1 MAANTTNTPLVPVVV
16 TTEKIM
22 HNINQLIN
30 VDGTVYFEGDAYDGK
45 GSELYKLDANDKPVL
60 VGQVNTSFNG
70 SNIGMI
76 TNVKGIVYFNA
87 NDGTKQGLYRVDPKT
102 GVPARLS
109 DMIIFTANTQNGIS
123 ANIVNIGDND
133 YFLAN
138 RGDKQL
144 WKIDRISGVVS
155 KVIPTGLPANFSFEI
170 GEPST
175 GNDFR
180 AVNNSLAVGGSLY
193 FRGNGQ
199 VWKFDPTTNNASP
212 ISIPNQV
219 SYFPGE
225 LHQLGNTLF
234 FKTNSNS
241 SGQELYQVDGGSGT
255 ATLASD
261 PKFASGKYV
270 IDDNNFV
277 DVDGVIHFTT
287 NYGGEIWKLD
297 PAGKAILAGT
307 IKGAGVTSEPV
318 NFTSVNGTLYFI
330 FDDGINKGQVW
341 KLNSDSSV
349 AAVTTIAPNPTYQKT
364 FVENLT
370 AIGDKLYFTANDQQY
385 GEEVRE
391 LDPLTGTMTTLDIS
405 AGLYGSDPAS
415 SSLGS
420 KIINVNGTPYFASSV
435 KPDGVSYYEDRI
447 FKIASAETIVPN
459 PVTPVTPTTPVV
471 TPPTTTP
478 VTPTTPVVTPP
489 TTTPVTST
497 PPTTPPTP
505 FTPTTPV
512 TPIEPA
518 IIVTAVDKTAAE
530 TKTGETANSG
540 QFLLTRKG
548 DVSAAQEVSYLLSG
562 SATNGTDYQKLT
574 GKATFAAGATT
585 TTVDIKNIVDDK
597 IYEGNETVFLS
608 IVPNDQAS
616 GGAFKIVS
624 NLSND
629 AILNK
634 LLGDTTGLSN
644 INLTVTGNREAYG
657 TFDGAPFDIDS
668 GIVLSTGKVTDLAGV
683 NNSSGTTG
691 SFGLSDPD
699 SGFDPITLKID
710 FNTDNNSR
718 QVFFQYVFGSEEFT
732 DYSGSSFND
741 LFTLTLNGVNLA
753 KLTDGKT
760 ASINNLTPSAQPET
774 WSADYIDNPQS
785 TGPLSGKVILDGY
798 TKTLTF
804 AGTLLPN
811 AKNTLEI
818 KIKDVSDGAL
828 DSAVFLK
835 GGSLGVVD
843 PATLA
848 NAITIADNDPAPVVS
863 VADVSFNEGKDDT
876 STGTF
881 TVALSNPSS
890 LITTIDY
897 ATADGTAIAGIDYT
911 KVDKT
916 TLSFAP
922 GEISKTIV
930 IPLIGDLVDEADKA
944 FKINLSNPTGDA
956 TLGNI
961 TATGT
966 IRNDDTPISIA
977 ITDANVAETKP
988 GETANPGQFV
998 ITRGGDLTKP
1008 VTVKYKLSGGST
1020 NGEDYQA
1027 LTGTSIFAAG
1037 VDKAVIDINPIDDQ
1051 IYESADNVTF
1061 SVEANDYQVNGAN
1074 SVTVKIANNDPIDP
1088 KLISTGNNVLSV
1100 NGGTAQAL
1108 VKFSKKSAQGKERS
1122 EILAFLVDDDLGQI
1136 NGIKPGESG
1145 YLAAAID
1152 RAQTIFSTLGN
1163 SDFDKQND
1171 GNSSRYFNITPGKKF
1186 EFVEIVDDTLDG
1198 IKSDLLAG
1206 KPTAKVIFSNST
1218 NAVNFNAIPAKN
1230 SYEVDFKDLVLKVDV
1245 LDNLAAPI
1253 GNGLQG
1259 KSQGQLI
1266 DLRSYTNNSQATFDT
1281 KTIGEA
1287 SYNNFIALY
1296 EVEDEAGTLA
1306 NGLKPTDVGYAEAAI
1321 KSAVLATIFKS
1332 QVDKGL
1338 TLQGGKI
1345 LAPVVVANGTF
1356 NDFLKNNPLNKADSK
1371 VHAYFN
1377 YIGANTDKV
1386 DHFRLL
1392 GDNKFGVEDVYG
1404 GGDRDYNDLIFQM
1417 DIKG

>member
-22 HNINQLIN
+22 HNIDQLIN

-45 GSELYKLDANDKPVL
+45 GSELYKLDASDKPVL
-60 VGQVNTSFNG
+60 VGQVNTSSSG

-102 GVPARLS
+102 GVPARLG

-123 ANIVNIGDND
+123 ANIVNLGDSD

-144 WKIDRISGVVS
+144 WKADRISGVLT
-155 KVIPTGLPANFSFEI
+155 KVTPTGLPANFSFEI
-170 GEPST
+170 GESNSGT
-175 GNDFR
+175 GQR
-180 AVNNSLAVGGSLY
+180 TINNTLSVGGNLY

-199 VWKFDPTTNNASP
+199 VWKFDPITNNASP
-212 ISIPNQV
+212 ISIPNQT

-225 LHQLGNTLF
+225 LHQIGDTLF
-234 FKTNSNS
+234 FKTNSSS
-241 SGQELYQVDGGSGT
+241 SGQALYKVDAVSGS
-255 ATLASD
+255 AVLVSD
-261 PKFASGKYV
+261 PKFTSDKYV

-277 DVDGVIHFTT
+277 DVNGVLHFTT

-297 PAGKAILAGT
+297 AAGKAVLAGT
-307 IKGAGVTSEPV
+307 IKGGGVTSEPV
-318 NFTSVNGTLYFI
+318 NFTNANGTLYFI
-330 FDDGINKGQVW
+330 FDDGVNKTQIW
-341 KLNSDSSV
+341 KLNSDNTI

-391 LDPLTGTMTTLDIS
+391 LDTKTGTVTTIDIS
-405 AGLYGSDPAS
+405 TGLYGSDPAS

-447 FKIASAETIVPN
+447 FKLASAGTIVPT

-471 TPPTTTP
+471 TNP
-478 VTPTTPVVTPP
+478 
-489 TTTPVTST
+489 TTPVTST
-497 PPTTPPTP
+497 PPTTTTTP
-505 FTPTTPV
+505 FTPTAI

-518 IIVTAVDKTAAE
+518 IVVTAVDKTAAE
-530 TKTGETANSG
+530 TKPGETANSG

-574 GKATFAAGATT
+574 GKATFAAGSTT

-616 GGAFKIVS
+616 GGAFKIAS
-624 NLSND
+624 NLSNE

-644 INLTVTGNREAYG
+644 ISLTVTGDRQAYG

-683 NNSSGTTG
+683 NNSSGTTS
-691 SFGLSDPD
+691 SFGTSDPD
-699 SGFDPITLKID
+699 GGFDPITLKID
-710 FNTDNNSR
+710 FNTDNNAR

-732 DYSGSSFND
+732 DFSGSAFND
-741 LFTLTLNGVNLA
+741 LFTLKLNGVNLA
-753 KLTDGKT
+753 KLSDGKIT
-760 ASINNLTPSAQPET
+760 TINNLTPSATPST
-774 WSADYIDNPQS
+774 WSADYIDNPQG

-818 KIKDVSDGAL
+818 KIEDISDGAL

-843 PATLA
+843 PTTLA

-863 VADVSFNEGKDDT
+863 IADVSFNEGKDGT

-881 TVALSNPSS
+881 TVTLSNPSS
-890 LITTIDY
+890 LLTTVDY
-897 ATADGTAIAGIDYT
+897 ATVDGTAIAGVDYT

-916 TLSFAP
+916 TLLFAP

-930 IPLIGDLVDEADKA
+930 VPLIGDLVDEVDKT
-944 FKINLSNPTGDA
+944 FKINLSNPTSGA
-956 TLGNI
+956 TLGNT

-966 IRNDDTPISIA
+966 ILNDDTPLSIA
-977 ITDANVAETKP
+977 VTDANAAETKP
-988 GETANPGQFV
+988 GETANPGQFL

-1008 VTVKYKLSGGST
+1008 LTVKYKLSGSST

-1027 LTGTSIFAAG
+1027 LSGTSIFAAG
-1037 VDKAVIDINPIDDQ
+1037 IDKAFIDINPIDDK
-1051 IYESADNVTF
+1051 IY
-1061 SVEANDYQVNGAN
+1061 EANDKVTL
-1074 SVTVKIANNDPIDP
+1074 SVSSDDYLVFGSNTATVAIADNDPINP
-1088 KLISTGNNVLSV
+1088 QLLETAKSILSV
-1100 NGGTAQAL
+1100 NGGTAQTL
-1108 VKFSKKSAQGKERS
+1108 VKFSKTAPQGKERS
-1122 EILAFLVDDDLGQI
+1122 EVLAFLVDDDLGQI
-1136 NGIKPGESG
+1136 NGIKRGESG
-1145 YLAAAID
+1145 YLAAVLD

-1163 SDFDKQND
+1163 STFDQQND
-1171 GNSSRYFNITPGKKF
+1171 SNSNRYFNITPGKRF
-1186 EFVEIVDDTLDG
+1186 EFLEIVDNTLDAV
-1198 IKSDLLAG
+1198 KSDLLAG
-1206 KPTAKVIFSNST
+1206 KSTAKVIFSNSA

-1230 SYEVDFKDLVLKVDV
+1230 SYEIDFKDLVLKVDV

-1253 GNGLQG
+1253 GTGLQS
-1259 KSQGQLI
+1259 KSEGQLI
-1266 DLRSYTNNSQATFDT
+1266 DLRSYSSNSQVVFDT
-1281 KTIGEA
+1281 KTIGDA
-1287 SYNNFIALY
+1287 DYNNYIALY

-1306 NGLKPTDVGYAEAAI
+1306 NGLKPTDVGYAAAAI
-1321 KSAVLATIFKS
+1321 QSAVLETIFKS

-1356 NDFLKNNPLNKADSK
+1356 NEFLKNNPLNKADSK

-1377 YIGANTDKV
+1377 YIGANTDHV

-1417 DIKG
+1417 NIKG

>member
-1 MAANTTNTPLVPVVV
+1 MAANTTNTPLVPVVL

-22 HNINQLIN
+22 HNIDQLIN

-60 VGQVNTSFNG
+60 VGEINKSFNG
-70 SNIGMI
+70 SNVGMI

-87 NDGTKQGLYRVDPKT
+87 SDGNKQGLYRVDPTT
-102 GVPARLS
+102 GVPARLG

-123 ANIVNIGDND
+123 ANIVNLGDSD

-144 WKIDRISGVVS
+144 WTTDRISGVLT
-155 KVIPTGLPANFSFEI
+155 KVAPTGLPANFSFDIDEADS
-170 GEPST
+170 GT
-175 GNDFR
+175 GNR
-180 AVNNSLAVGGSLY
+180 TINNTLSVGGNLY

-199 VWKFDPTTNNASP
+199 IWKFDPTTNNATP
-212 ISIPNQV
+212 IEIPNQAT
-219 SYFPGE
+219 YGPGE
-225 LHQLGNTLF
+225 LHQLGDALF
-234 FKTNSNS
+234 FKTNFRS
-241 SGQELYQVDGGSGT
+241 SGQELYKVDTVSGNT
-255 ATLASD
+255 TLISD
-261 PKFASGKYV
+261 PIFTSGKYV

-277 DVDGVIHFTT
+277 DVNGMLHFTT
-287 NYGGEIWKLD
+287 NRGSEIWKLE
-297 PAGKAILAGT
+297 ATGKAVLAATVKSG
-307 IKGAGVTSEPV
+307 GVINEPA
-318 NFTSVNGTLYFI
+318 NFTNVNGTLCFT
-330 FDDGINKGQVW
+330 FDDGTNKTQIW
-341 KLNSDSSV
+341 KLNSDGTVS
-349 AAVTTIAPNPTYQKT
+349 AVTAIAPNLSYGKT
-364 FVENLT
+364 FIESLT
-370 AIGDKLYFTANDQQY
+370 AIGDKLYFTANDAQY

-391 LDPLTGTMTTLDIS
+391 LDIATGSLTTLDLS
-405 AGLYGSDPAS
+405 PGLYAGSPAS
-415 SSLGS
+415 SSLSS
-420 KIINVNGTPYFASSV
+420 KIINVKGTPYFSGLV
-435 KPDGVSYYEDRI
+435 HPDGASYVERRI
-447 FKIASAETIVPN
+447 FKLVPAGTIVPT
-459 PVTPVTPTTPVV
+459 PVTPVTPVVPTP
-471 TPPTTTP
+471 
-478 VTPTTPVVTPP
+478 
-489 TTTPVTST
+489 TTPVTST
-497 PPTTPPTP
+497 PPTTPTTT
-505 FTPTTPV
+505 FTPTTSV

-530 TKTGETANSG
+530 TKPGETANSG

-585 TTVDIKNIVDDK
+585 TTVDIKNIIDDK

-624 NLSND
+624 NLSNTD
-629 AILNK
+629 ILNK

-644 INLTVTGNREAYG
+644 INLTVVGDRQAYG

-683 NNSSGTTG
+683 NNSSGTTT
-691 SFGLSDPD
+691 SFGTSDPD

-710 FNTDNNSR
+710 FNTDNNAR

-760 ASINNLTPSAQPET
+760 ASINNLTPSAQPAT
-774 WSADYIDNPQS
+774 WSADYIDNPQG

-843 PATLA
+843 PTTLA
-848 NAITIADNDPAPVVS
+848 NAITIADNDPPPVVS
-863 VADVSFNEGKDDT
+863 IADVSFNEGKDGT

-890 LITTIDY
+890 LLTTVDY

-930 IPLIGDLVDEADKA
+930 VPLMGDLVDEVNKA
-944 FKINLSNPTGDA
+944 FTINFSNPTSGA
-956 TLGNI
+956 TLGN
-961 TATGT
+961 TVATGT
-966 IRNDDTPISIA
+966 IVNDDTPLSIA
-977 ITDANVAETKP
+977 VTDATVAETTT

-1008 VTVKYKLSGGST
+1008 LTVKYKLSGGST

-1037 VDKAVIDINPIDDQ
+1037 IDQAFIDIKPIDDK
-1051 IYESADNVTF
+1051 IYEPNDNVTLT
-1061 SVEANDYQVNGAN
+1061 VDANDYLITGAN

-1088 KLISTGNNVLSV
+1088 QLIETGKNVLSI
-1100 NGGTAQAL
+1100 NGGTAQTL
-1108 VKFSKKSAQGKERS
+1108 LKFSKTALQGKERS
-1122 EILAFLVDDDLGQI
+1122 EILAFVVDDDLGRI

-1145 YLAAAID
+1145 YLAAALD
-1152 RAQTIFSTLGN
+1152 RAQTIFSALGN

-1171 GNSSRYFNITPGKKF
+1171 GKSDRYLNITPGKKV
-1186 EFVEIVDDTLDG
+1186 EFLEIVDNTLDAV
-1198 IKSDLLAG
+1198 KSELLAG
-1206 KPTAKVIFSNST
+1206 TATTKVIFSNPDA
-1218 NAVNFNAIPAKN
+1218 NAGKADLVNFTSTAN
-1230 SYEVDFKDLVLKVDV
+1230 SYAIDFKDLVLKVDV
-1245 LDNLAAPI
+1245 LDNLALPG

-1259 KSQGQLI
+1259 KSEGQLI
-1266 DLRSYTNNSQATFDT
+1266 DLRTYKTQAVFDT

-1287 SYNNFIALY
+1287 SYKNFIALY

-1321 KSAVLATIFKS
+1321 QSAVLATIFKS
-1332 QVDKGL
+1332 QVDKDL
-1338 TLQGGKI
+1338 TLSGGKI
-1345 LAPVVVANGTF
+1345 LAPVMVANGTF
-1356 NDFLKNNPLNKADSK
+1356 NDFLKNNPLNKADSNI
-1371 VHAYFN
+1371 HAYFN
-1377 YIGANTDKV
+1377 FVGANTDKV

-1417 DIKG
+1417 NIKN

>member
-22 HNINQLIN
+22 HNIDQLIN

-60 VGQVNTSFNG
+60 VGEINKSFNG
-70 SNIGMI
+70 SNVGMI

-87 NDGTKQGLYRVDPKT
+87 SDGTKQGLYRVDPKT

-123 ANIVNIGDND
+123 ANIVNLGDND

-144 WKIDRISGVVS
+144 WRIDRASGVVA
-155 KVIPTGLPANFSFEI
+155 KVTPTGLPANFSFEI
-170 GEPST
+170 GESDSGT
-175 GNDFR
+175 GQR
-180 AVNNSLAVGGSLY
+180 TINNTLSISGNLY

-199 VWKFDPTTNNASP
+199 VWKFDPITNNATP
-212 ISIPNQV
+212 IEIPNQAI
-219 SYFPGE
+219 YAPGE
-225 LHQLGNTLF
+225 LHQLGDALF
-234 FKTNSNS
+234 FKTNFRS
-241 SGQELYQVDGGSGT
+241 SGQELYKVDTVSGNT
-255 ATLASD
+255 SLISD
-261 PKFASGKYV
+261 PIFTSGKYV

-277 DVDGVIHFTT
+277 DVNGTIHFIT
-287 NYGGEIWKLD
+287 NYGSEIWKLD
-297 PAGKAILAGT
+297 ATGKAILAAT
-307 IKGAGVTSEPV
+307 IKGAGITNEPA
-318 NFTSVNGTLYFI
+318 NFTNVNGTLCFT
-330 FDDGINKGQVW
+330 FDDSANKTQIW
-341 KLNSDSSV
+341 KLNSDGTVS
-349 AAVTTIAPNPTYQKT
+349 AVTTIAPNLSYGKT
-364 FVENLT
+364 FVDNVT
-370 AIGDKLYFTANDQQY
+370 AIGDKLYFTANDAQY

-391 LDPLTGTMTTLDIS
+391 LDIATGILTTLDLS
-405 AGLYGSDPAS
+405 PGLYAGSPAS
-415 SSLGS
+415 SSLSS
-420 KIINVNGTPYFASSV
+420 KIIDVKGTPYFSGLV
-435 KPDGVSYYEDRI
+435 HPDGASYVERRI
-447 FKIASAETIVPN
+447 FKLVPAGSIVPN
-459 PVTPVTPTTPVV
+459 PVTPVTPVV
-471 TPPTTTP
+471 TPPI
-478 VTPTTPVVTPP
+478 
-489 TTTPVTST
+489 TPVTST
-497 PPTTPPTP
+497 PPTTTPTP
-505 FTPTTPV
+505 FTPTPV

-518 IIVTAVDKTAAE
+518 IVVTAVDKTAAE
-530 TKTGETANSG
+530 TKTGETPNSG

-608 IVPNDQAS
+608 IVPNEQAS

-624 NLSND
+624 NLSNTD
-629 AILNK
+629 ILNK

-644 INLTVTGNREAYG
+644 INLTVTGDRQAYG

-683 NNSSGTTG
+683 NNSSGTTT
-691 SFGLSDPD
+691 SFGTSDPGG
-699 SGFDPITLKID
+699 GFDPITLKID

-760 ASINNLTPSAQPET
+760 ASINNLTPSAQPAT
-774 WSADYIDNPQS
+774 WSADYIDNPQG

-843 PATLA
+843 PTTLA
-848 NAITIADNDPAPVVS
+848 NAITIADNDPPPVVS
-863 VADVSFNEGKDDT
+863 IADVSFNEGKDGT

-890 LITTIDY
+890 LLTTVDY
-897 ATADGTAIAGIDYT
+897 ATTDGTAIAGIDYT

-916 TLSFAP
+916 TISFAP

-930 IPLIGDLVDEADKA
+930 VPLMGDLVDEVDKA
-944 FKINLSNPTGDA
+944 FTINLSNPTSGA
-956 TLGNI
+956 TLGNT

-966 IRNDDTPISIA
+966 ILNDDTPLSIA
-977 ITDANVAETKP
+977 VTDATAAETTA

-998 ITRGGDLTKP
+998 ITRSGDLNKTL
-1008 VTVKYKLSGGST
+1008 TVKYKLSGGST
-1020 NGEDYQA
+1020 NGEDYQT

-1037 VDKAVIDINPIDDQ
+1037 IDKAFIDINPIDDK
-1051 IYESADNVTF
+1051 IYESTDNVTL
-1061 SVEANDYQVNGAN
+1061 SVDTNDYLITGAN
-1074 SVTVKIANNDPIDP
+1074 SVTVKIANNDSIDP
-1088 KLISTGNNVLSV
+1088 QLIETGNNILSV
-1100 NGGTAQAL
+1100 NGGTAQSL

-1136 NGIKPGESG
+1136 NGIKPGENG

-1163 SDFDKQND
+1163 SDFDQKND
-1171 GNSSRYFNITPGKKF
+1171 GKSDRYLNITPGKKF
-1186 EFVEIVDDTLDG
+1186 EFLEIVDDTLDG
-1198 IKSDLLAG
+1198 IKNDLLAG
-1206 KPTAKVIFSNST
+1206 KPTAKVIFSNSA
-1218 NAVNFNAIPAKN
+1218 NAVNFNAIPDQN
-1230 SYEVDFKDLVLKVDV
+1230 SYEIDFKDLVLKVDV
-1245 LDNLAAPI
+1245 FDNLAAPI

-1259 KSQGQLI
+1259 KSEGQLI
-1266 DLRSYTNNSQATFDT
+1266 DLRSYTNNSQAVFDT

-1321 KSAVLATIFKS
+1321 QSAVLKTIFKS

-1356 NDFLKNNPLNKADSK
+1356 NDFLKNNPLNKADSN

-1377 YIGANTDKV
+1377 YIGANTDHV

-1417 DIKG
+1417 KITG